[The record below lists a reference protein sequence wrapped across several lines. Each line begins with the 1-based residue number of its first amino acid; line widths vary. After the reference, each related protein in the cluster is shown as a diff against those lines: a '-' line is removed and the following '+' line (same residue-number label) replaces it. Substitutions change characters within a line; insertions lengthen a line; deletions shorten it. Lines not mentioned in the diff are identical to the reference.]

1 MDDPREQLLDSWEQ
15 AARGW
20 GRQAERWS
28 EAVAPVSEA
37 MLAGAGLAPGRR
49 VIELAAGPGDL
60 SLRVAALVAPTQV
73 LCTDGV
79 EAMVDVAR
87 ERAEEAGVTNIAFAR
102 TQLEWI
108 DLPAASA
115 DVILCRFGLML
126 TVDPGAALQECRRVL
141 VPGGRLVLAV
151 QGPAVD
157 NPWLTLPVHA
167 AREAG
172 LDIGAPDPG
181 PDGGPGPFALA
192 DGDALAGLLTEA
204 GFLDVALASVDW
216 SVTFRDARDW
226 LGQKVDQSPSF
237 AGLWRGLEDPAR
249 TALRERLEVA
259 AAPLADADG
268 ALVVPGRAI
277 VAVAEA

>member
-1 MDDPREQLLDSWEQ
+1 MDDPREQLLDSWER
-15 AARGW
+15 AAQGW

-28 EAVAPVSEA
+28 GAVAPVSAA
-37 MLAGAGLAPGRR
+37 MLELAALTPGRR

-60 SLRVAALVAPTQV
+60 SLAAAALVAPTQV

-79 EAMVDVAR
+79 EAMVQVAR
-87 ERAEEAGVTNIAFAR
+87 ERAEEAGVANIAFAR

-151 QGPAVD
+151 QGPASA
-157 NPWLTLPVHA
+157 NPWLTLPVRA

-172 LDIGAPDPG
+172 LEVGAPE

-192 DGDALAGLLTEA
+192 DLDALAALLTEA
-204 GFLDVALASVDW
+204 GFFDVAVQSVDW
-216 SVTFRDARDW
+216 SVSFRDGRDW

-237 AGLWRGLEDPAR
+237 ATLWRALDDGTR
-249 TALRERLEVA
+249 TALREHLERA
-259 AAPLADADG
+259 GASLRDAEG
-268 ALVVPGRAI
+268 TLVVPGRAI
-277 VAVAEA
+277 VAAAEA